1 MDTALSTT
9 IISGSASG
17 ESSPVI
23 AAAGDIEGVGASDLV
38 VGQALPCAQGGRD
51 DVEVYRVVPDQ
62 PPALLANFA
71 AFDRAGSSNSGNLA
85 VGDVD
90 PSTPGDEIV
99 VGEDGSCRRAVR
111 LRIFGGL
118 ATGALHLLQE
128 LRAVPARTAAR
139 QPLSFVLGDVLPD
152 HPGQEIVVGDRRGWV
167 SVYGFSGGHALRLLR
182 FAAFPE
188 APHTSSN
195 KIAVGAVLPH
205 NAGDE
210 IIVADDGSRDD
221 GLVRIFDG
229 RTGTMLL
236 EFTAFER
243 GAAPAG
249 VELWAADVDPAFPG
263 AELIA
268 GQGAAGGRIRVFTLA
283 GGIPQLVSE
292 IPDPLHRTTS
302 LGRLLAVGNLL
313 PDLAGNQV
321 VVAQTDSRVP
331 IQVFQVNA
339 GAALLLSSLDVSD
352 MGGQIG
358 AVAVGR

>member
-1 MDTALSTT
+1 
-9 IISGSASG
+9 
-17 ESSPVI
+17 V
-23 AAAGDIEGVGASDLV
+23 
-38 VGQALPCAQGGRD
+38 RD
-51 DVEVYRVVPDQ
+51 DVEVYRVVPGQ
-62 PPALLANFA
+62 PPELLANFA
-71 AFDRAGSSNSGNLA
+71 AFDSTGTSNSGNLA

-90 PSTPGDEIV
+90 PSERGDEIV

-118 ATGALHLLQE
+118 ANGALHLLHQV
-128 LRAVPARTAAR
+128 LAVSGRAAAR
-139 QPLSFVLGDVLPD
+139 QPLSFVLGDVFPN
-152 HPGQEIVVGDRRGWV
+152 HPGQEIVVGSRRGSV
-167 SVYGFSGGHALRLLR
+167 NVYGFSGGQIVRLRR
-182 FAAFPE
+182 FAAFPD

-195 KIAVGAVLPH
+195 RIAVGDVLPN

-210 IIVADDGSRDD
+210 IIVADDGTRHD

-236 EFTAFER
+236 EFEAFER
-243 GAAPAG
+243 GEAPAG
-249 VELWAADVDPAFPG
+249 VELWAADIDTAFPG

-268 GQGAAGGRIRVFTLA
+268 GQGSAGGRIRVFTMT
-283 GGIPQLVSE
+283 GGLPKLVVE

-313 PDLAGNQV
+313 PDLTGNEV

-339 GAALLLSSLDVSD
+339 GDALLLSSLDVSD
-352 MGGQIG
+352 LGGQIG
-358 AVAVGR
+358 AVTVGR